1 MQMDI
6 DTTQGRKMEV
16 SIDAEDMEKHFL
28 PACTPWHSQ
37 PAFLY
42 NTGPPV
48 KVWHHHNVSSSLPH
62 QSSTK
67 KMSPQINLME
77 EYLSIEVPSS

>member
-28 PACTPWHSQ
+28 PACTP
-37 PAFLY
+37 
-42 NTGPPV
+42 
-48 KVWHHHNVSSSLPH
+48 
-62 QSSTK
+62 
-67 KMSPQINLME
+67 
-77 EYLSIEVPSS
+77 